1 MNDQERL
8 KLQEMIKANN
18 VEDQTDKIRCLKH
31 SEAIRKDV
39 DTIQKLKCT
48 AKKDA
53 FKNECSN
60 KCNFLFN
67 NYTDIFNKLIANEI
81 DIKLLYNFIDMLE
94 KIENG
99 EKDQHEA
106 SFEVG
111 KILRKIYVDS
121 AVKRGVNLETSDKP
135 PEKRECRKLSW
146 RDYKIM
152 NEKFKDHDN

>member
-18 VEDQTDKIRCLKH
+18 VEDQTDKIRSLKH
-31 SEAIRKDV
+31 SEYQKDV

-48 AKKDA
+48 AKKDE
-53 FKNECSN
+53 FKTNAVQ
-60 KCNFLFN
+60 CNFLFN

-81 DIKLLYNFIDMLE
+81 DIKLLYNFIDILE

-111 KILRKIYVDS
+111 KILRKIYIDS
-121 AVKRGVNLETSDKP
+121 AVKRGVNLETSDKS

-152 NEKFKDHDN
+152 NEKFKDHHN